1 MSQVQSDIKAD
12 VTKERLFEEFNSVV
26 AETEKLLKSLSG
38 AGSDKAG
45 ALQASVAQ
53 KLSDAGDRLAKIR
66 EQAVGQANAA
76 AQATHEYVQ
85 GNPWRAIGMVA
96 AAAGITGLVTGLLI
110 GRR

>member
-1 MSQVQSDIKAD
+1 MSQIQADIKPD
-12 VTKERLFEEFNSVV
+12 VSKERLFEEFNSVV
-26 AETEKLLKSLSG
+26 TETEKLLKSLAG

-76 AQATHEYVQ
+76 AQATDEYVQ
-85 GNPWRAIGMVA
+85 GNPWRSIGIVA
-96 AAAGITGLVTGLLI
+96 AMAGITGLVAGLLI